1 MAGIDCGVKPSLPL
15 MNLSAASVDA
25 LGIALAETR
34 VWVDRVVIGHNLC
47 PFARAARLSDRTRFV
62 GCAATDPAALLDAFC
77 DAARALIETPVDA
90 LETTLLVHPFVL
102 TDFDDYNDFLDV
114 ADAALEALGA
124 TGVLQVA
131 SFHPQYRFAGTADD
145 DVTNATNRSPH
156 PVLQLL
162 RERSVEA
169 AVAALSDPAAIYEA
183 NIATLRRLGPAGWQ
197 ALQDACRADALAI
210 SSPARRPVSA
220 APDR

>member
-1 MAGIDCGVKPSLPL
+1 
-15 MNLSAASVDA
+15 MNPPAEPAEA
-25 LGIALAETR
+25 LALALAETR
-34 VWVDRVVIGHNLC
+34 VWVDRVVIGLNLC
-47 PFARAARLSDRTRFV
+47 PYARAARLRNRTRFV
-62 GCAATDPAALLDAFC
+62 GSTVTDPEALLAAFC
-77 DAARALIETPVDA
+77 DAARELIETPVAA

-131 SFHPQYRFAGTADD
+131 SFHPQYRFAGTAAD

-162 RERSVEA
+162 REQSVET
-169 AVAALSDPAAIYEA
+169 AVAALPDTAAIYEA
-183 NIATLRRLGPAGWQ
+183 NLATLRDLGVVGWE
-197 ALQDACRADALAI
+197 ALRDDCRAAVLAS
-210 SSPARRPVSA
+210 SSPARSPGSA
-220 APDR
+220 GPAR

>member
-1 MAGIDCGVKPSLPL
+1 MEIDHDIKLGLL
-15 MNLSAASVDA
+15 AMNASAAPGDA
-25 LGIALAETR
+25 LATALAETR
-34 VWVDRVVIGHNLC
+34 VWVDRVVIGLNLC

-62 GCAATDPAALLDAFC
+62 GCAATDPEALLDAFC
-77 DAARALIETPVDA
+77 DAARALLETPVAA

-114 ADAALEALGA
+114 ADAALDALGA
-124 TGVLQVA
+124 SGVLQVV
-131 SFHPQYRFAGTADD
+131 SFHPQYRFAGTAAD

-162 RERSVEA
+162 RERSVET

-197 ALQDACRADALAI
+197 ALQDACAADAFANF
-210 SSPARRPVSA
+210 SPARRQERA